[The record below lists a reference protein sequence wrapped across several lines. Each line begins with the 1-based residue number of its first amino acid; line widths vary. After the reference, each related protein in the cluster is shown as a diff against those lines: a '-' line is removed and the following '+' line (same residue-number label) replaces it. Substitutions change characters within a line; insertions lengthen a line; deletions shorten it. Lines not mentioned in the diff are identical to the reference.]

1 MLLKNVKLNFK
12 KTKKGLEQV
21 PATQLIGW
29 VDVWVR
35 GYVIDMKPTSTPT
48 PTPIPNDW
56 ECSN

>member
-1 MLLKNVKLNFK
+1 
-12 KTKKGLEQV
+12 
-21 PATQLIGW
+21 LIGW